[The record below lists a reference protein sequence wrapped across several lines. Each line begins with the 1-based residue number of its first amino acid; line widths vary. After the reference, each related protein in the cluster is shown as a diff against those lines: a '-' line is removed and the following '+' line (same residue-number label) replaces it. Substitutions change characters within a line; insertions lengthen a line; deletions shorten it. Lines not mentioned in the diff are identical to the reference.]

1 MNTKSYLVY
10 LPLGGSGEIGM
21 NCYLYGFGS
30 ESDRQWI
37 MVDCGMGF
45 GNPDETPG
53 VDITIPDVSFI
64 SEQRK
69 NLLGIFLTHGHED
82 HIGALAHVYGSLG
95 APVYA
100 TKFVASLLRH
110 KFSDAGCDTEVIETV
125 DLESSVTC
133 GSFHVSFL
141 SVNHS
146 IPETSALIIRTPAG
160 MVVHSGDF
168 KFDPK
173 SCPQSLNVQK
183 TLKKLKK
190 EGVLCLTCDS
200 TNIFEDGISATEDTI
215 VSELQQVISERSGAV
230 AVTCFASNVVRLKT
244 IAEAAHQCGRK
255 VVVVGRAMKRMI
267 DIAIHEQNLMT
278 FPSVIAESE
287 IDSYPPQHLCYLITG
302 SQGEQKAALSR
313 IASGTHPSVN
323 LTRGDTVLFSSKVI
337 PGNERNVHHI
347 WNKLAGLEVAIVDS
361 NHRKIHVTG
370 HACCGE
376 LSQFY
381 KLLSP
386 KISAPQHACPV
397 TSILR

>member
-255 VVVVGRAMKRMI
+255 VVVFG
-267 DIAIHEQNLMT
+267 
-278 FPSVIAESE
+278 
-287 IDSYPPQHLCYLITG
+287 
-302 SQGEQKAALSR
+302 
-313 IASGTHPSVN
+313 
-323 LTRGDTVLFSSKVI
+323 
-337 PGNERNVHHI
+337 
-347 WNKLAGLEVAIVDS
+347 
-361 NHRKIHVTG
+361 
-370 HACCGE
+370 
-376 LSQFY
+376 
-381 KLLSP
+381 
-386 KISAPQHACPV
+386 
-397 TSILR
+397 